1 MNRVRNA
8 PRIEKI
14 KLPVSFEGA
23 KENVTGIIKNIG
35 MMALFSGIEDKYLS
49 K

>member
-23 KENVTGIIKNIG
+23 KENVTGEIKKHWYDGFIFG
-35 MMALFSGIEDKYLS
+35 H
-49 K
+49 